1 MIELLKTLPKELAIF
16 LGAAIPLTEV
26 RATVPLG
33 ILYLKL
39 NPITVIVLSVLGSV
53 IPVLPLLWFLNN
65 LVKRLRQIDLF
76 NRFFDWLFTR
86 TRSRSKII
94 ADFELIGL
102 TLFIGIP
109 FPGTGVWTGTIAAYL
124 LGLPVIPT
132 FICAIIGSTI
142 ASTIMWLVSAGILNL
157 FF

>member
-1 MIELLKTLPKELAIF
+1 MIIIEFLKTLPRELAIF

-33 ILYLKL
+33 IIYLKL
-39 NPITVIVLSVLGSV
+39 SPLTVIVLSVLGSV
-53 IPVLPLLWFLNN
+53 VPVLPLLWFLKT
-65 LVKRLRQIDLF
+65 LVHRLRKIDIFDRFFEWLF
-76 NRFFDWLFTR
+76 NR
-86 TRSRSKII
+86 TRSKSKII
-94 ADFELIGL
+94 ADFELLGL

-132 FICAIIGSTI
+132 FICAVIGSTI
-142 ASTIMWLVSAGILNL
+142 ASTIMAH
-157 FF
+157 